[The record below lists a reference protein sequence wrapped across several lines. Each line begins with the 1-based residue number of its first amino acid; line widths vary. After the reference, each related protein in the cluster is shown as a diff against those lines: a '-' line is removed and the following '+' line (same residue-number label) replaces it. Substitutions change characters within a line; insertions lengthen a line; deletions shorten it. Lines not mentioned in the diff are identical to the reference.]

1 MLFVFALKPTARE
14 TRLLQNLNFEN
25 SPRKL
30 LVTTTRTDSVEK
42 EWKCAQLLRQ
52 IKNREI
58 DQTYHS
64 L

>member
-42 EWKCAQLLRQ
+42 EWECAQLLRQ